1 MPTTRPGANLA
12 TPLSVA
18 SLLAALAVAVLWV
31 RSYVV
36 HDALMVGC
44 GDRLVGVHSTA
55 GQFVVAD
62 DSDPIAPHPTGVR
75 WRRERDVVPYGPSLR
90 AALVRFDLNQVG
102 TWRVWVFPQWP
113 LVLAAALP
121 PAVGAF
127 RRRRHA
133 RVPINACRTCGY
145 DLTGNVSG
153 VCPECGTPL
162 PARILTTE
170 TRRTRRNKKSS
181 ACSFPDPSPSS

>member
-1 MPTTRPGANLA
+1 MRNLRLGTDPPTSRIARLA
-12 TPLSVA
+12 TPLPVA
-18 SLLAALAVAVLWV
+18 SLLAALSVAVLWV

-36 HDALMVGC
+36 HDALMIGC

-62 DSDPIAPHPTGVR
+62 DSYPESPHPPGVR

-90 AALVRFDLNQVG
+90 AALVRFDLNYVG

-127 RRRRHA
+127 RRRRRA

-145 DLTGNVSG
+145 DLTANVSG
-153 VCPECGTPL
+153 VCPECGTALSAWRRSVTKPQHGG
-162 PARILTTE
+162 TE
-170 TRRTRRNKKSS
+170 HTEE
-181 ACSFPDPSPSS
+181 